1 MATNANYIS
10 LYGAVNINGAPIDYT
25 TNPILRDATTDQL
38 VWVRLSQA
46 ANASGTL
53 VPAFECMFQSVD
65 GLSAQVVYLYTYTGF
80 ETIINFNGGLIA
92 NGSTSLFVH
101 YENLVSM
108 NYMTLVNQAG
118 TTNLA
123 QGMLINTKFV
133 TGNNGRRYQVSS
145 NSTFVKVKFSN
156 KLVADTFEFSG
167 NWSTAGSYSLFY
179 TAS

>member
-10 LYGAVNINGAPIDYT
+10 LYGAVNINGKPIDYT
-25 TNPILRDATTDQL
+25 NNPILRDATAEQL
-38 VWVRLSQA
+38 VWVRLGTA
-46 ANASGTL
+46 LNASGTS
-53 VPAFECMFQSVD
+53 VAAFECMFQSVD
-65 GLSAQVVYLYTYTGF
+65 GLSAQVVYLYCYSGF
-80 ETIINFNGGLIA
+80 ATIINFNGGLIA
-92 NGSTSLFVH
+92 NGSDVPFVH

-108 NYMTLVNQAG
+108 NYQTLINTPD
-118 TTNLA
+118 TTNLS
-123 QGMLINTKFV
+123 QGMLINTNFV
-133 TGNNGRRYQVSS
+133 TGNNGRRYNVST